1 MMPSFSRVVPIII
14 LYQHEMASHRNAVSA
29 MQFPLLLERQTSRS
43 RFKTESQNSYV
54 EKIHSLHPPLL
65 GRVEKLPSSL
75 TFLSVVRQSTEIELC
90 KIEPFQSRAFQLCCE
105 RRLTPSACLSQV
117 TLRLG
122 CLVEALDAPEEMDL
136 RPWSNSTAVTKLN

>member
-14 LYQHEMASHRNAVSA
+14 LLFQHEMASHRNAVSA

-43 RFKTESQNSYV
+43 LFKRLKVRTHTLRRSTPFILRFWDVSKAS
-54 EKIHSLHPPLL
+54 
-65 GRVEKLPSSL
+65 SSL

-105 RRLTPSACLSQV
+105 RRLTPSACLLQILLPGFPQVLTGVSQV
-117 TLRLG
+117 LPTVSEG
-122 CLVEALDAPEEMDL
+122 I
-136 RPWSNSTAVTKLN
+136 

>member
-14 LYQHEMASHRNAVSA
+14 LLFQHEMASHRNAVSA

-43 RFKTESQNSYV
+43 SVQETESQNSYV

-75 TFLSVVRQSTEIELC
+75 TFLSVVRQSTEIKLC
-90 KIEPFQSRAFQLCCE
+90 KIEPFQSRAFQLCWDRE
-105 RRLTPSACLSQV
+105 DSHSH
-117 TLRLG
+117 
-122 CLVEALDAPEEMDL
+122 
-136 RPWSNSTAVTKLN
+136 

>member
-14 LYQHEMASHRNAVSA
+14 LLFQHEMASHRNAVSA

-43 RFKTESQNSYV
+43 SVQETESQNSYV

-105 RRLTPSACLSQV
+105 RRLTPSACLLQIVPRRIRTGS
-117 TLRLG
+117 LANARSL
-122 CLVEALDAPEEMDL
+122 
-136 RPWSNSTAVTKLN
+136 